1 MLIDLSATK
10 KSVTQ
15 SGLIDRNPQKIV
27 EIPTEAPAPKVKKTT
42 PEKPIKKKEAA
53 AHVGTPVATPTPA
66 PAPVPVP
73 APAPVTKPTGSD
85 DDKKAA
91 MKERMAKLRAMK
103 KKPETATA
111 PASTEVPVEKPK
123 RTTKKK
129 VEKADTI

>member
-53 AHVGTPVATPTPA
+53 AHVATPVATPTPA
-66 PAPVPVP
+66 PAPAPV
-73 APAPVTKPTGSD
+73 PVTKPTGSD

>member
-15 SGLIDRNPQKIV
+15 SGLIDKNPKKIV

-53 AHVGTPVATPTPA
+53 AHVATPVATPTPA
-66 PAPVPVP
+66 PTP
-73 APAPVTKPTGSD
+73 APAPVPAPV